1 MKQGTSVHAKFTARS
16 KWSISDVMKVQI
28 SAKTSTRATKTYKRS
43 RFSSLY
49 FMQRK
54 PETEFLSRMQSAT
67 LLVVLTL
74 ASYSTGAAVQ
84 LRLNCNSQ
92 LRLVLPALFAHC
104 SCSYS
109 EWSAWEA
116 VPNSVVSVPTSQCRS
131 NESYNETRTQS
142 AIGQGCRSRTQT
154 RSVCKYT
161 Y

>member
-1 MKQGTSVHAKFTARS
+1 
-16 KWSISDVMKVQI
+16 
-28 SAKTSTRATKTYKRS
+28 
-43 RFSSLY
+43 
-49 FMQRK
+49 MQRK

-74 ASYSTGAAVQ
+74 ASTGAAMQ

-104 SCSYS
+104 TPGRSCSYS

-161 Y
+161 YQLIWSSSPYPTGTLTSMHLKKDQLLFESVQLFATRLSSQQWSVVRA